1 MRKKIILI
9 EILLIA
15 LLMGFVCLYK
25 NKTIS
30 TIKVDVEKLTY
41 NNKTIKTYTQD
52 DYEEFLS
59 DYNNNKLPKIYITK
73 FIYDGAGMYRAYDL
87 DDYIEDENHE
97 EKVFE
102 ITAFN
107 INTTGNIEF
116 TGNITGAMILVNTND
131 IKGDINII
139 LNNLNLDTDS
149 KKVPAIYVY
158 NKNINY
164 TDHKVTI
171 KTKEGTKNYIEGGK
185 FKKVSLIAKEDI
197 ENHTPN
203 ADSSDWY
210 NYYEEYSNYY
220 GIYTKDEIENILFAK
235 VQADNEDLMDKDP
248 YYFYKAAGA
257 ISSDID
263 LYFEGTG
270 YLKVT
275 SKNKEGIE
283 TKGNLTFSGSTG
295 DYEIY
300 AEDDCLNTTTKEG
313 RNALAIDVNSLQ
325 AIVSIDAD
333 EGDAID
339 SNGSIIIDNGN
350 IIAISHPGADS
361 GLDSNNGTYINGG
374 TVIATGDMYD
384 QILSDSKQNFMVLSF
399 SNKVNENE
407 TINLKDSDNRTIFEY
422 TTDRS
427 YTYLVYSSSS
437 LIDGTYTV
445 YNGETLLGYS
455 SKGNMGGGP
464 NGDMEPPGEKS
475 NNMGEPPVGGPD
487 GMEPPEK
494 PDGME
499 PQGERP
505 EMPQSFN
512 GEITNFN
519 NKDFVI
525 EGVSNIFNGIG
536 EYKE

>member
-1 MRKKIILI
+1 MGKKVILF
-9 EILLIA
+9 EILVIA
-15 LLMGFVCLYK
+15 LLIVFVSMIK
-25 NKTIS
+25 VKDDS
-30 TIKVDVEKLTY
+30 SIKVDVERLTY
-41 NNKTIKTYTQD
+41 NGEAIKTYTQD
-52 DYEEFLS
+52 DYDKFLN

-73 FIYDGAGMYRAYDL
+73 FIYDGAGMYKAYDL
-87 DDYIEDENHE
+87 DNYIEDSTYE

-107 INTTGNIEF
+107 VNTTGNIEF
-116 TGNITGAMILVNTND
+116 TGKISGAMILVNTNG
-131 IKGDINII
+131 IKDDINIV

-149 KKVPAIYVY
+149 KKAPAIYVY
-158 NKNINY
+158 NKDINY
-164 TDHKVTI
+164 TNHKVTI
-171 KTKEGTKNYIEGGK
+171 KTKEGTINYIEGGK
-185 FKKVSLIAKEDI
+185 FKKVSLVAKEDI

-210 NYYEEYSNYY
+210 NYYKEYSNYY
-220 GIYTKDEIENILFAK
+220 GVYTKDEIENVLFAK
-235 VQADNEDLMDKDP
+235 VQADNEDLEDKDP
-248 YYFYKAAGA
+248 YYFYKATGA

-270 YLKVT
+270 YLKVI

-300 AEDDCLNTTTKEG
+300 SEDDCLNTTTKEG
-313 RNALAIDVNSLQ
+313 RNTLTIDVNSLK
-325 AIVSIDAD
+325 AVVSMDAD

-339 SNGSIIIDNGN
+339 SNGSVIIDSGN

-384 QILSDSKQNFMVLSF
+384 QILSESKQNFMVLSF
-399 SNKVNENE
+399 SNRVNENE
-407 TINLKDSDNRTIFEY
+407 TVYLKDSDNNTILEY

-427 YTYLVYSSSS
+427 YLYLVYSSPS
-437 LIDGTYTV
+437 LKEGTYTL
-445 YNGETLLGYS
+445 YNNDTLLGYS
-455 SKGNMGGGP
+455 SKGNMGPQGGKP
-464 NGDMEPPGEKS
+464 NRMEPPEK
-475 NNMGEPPVGGPD
+475 PD

-499 PQGERP
+499 PPTGETGFGMQATP
-505 EMPQSFN
+505 SNKEFTIN
-512 GEITNFN
+512 GI
-519 NKDFVI
+519 
-525 EGVSNIFNGIG
+525 SNIFNGVDK
-536 EYKE
+536 YKE

>member
-1 MRKKIILI
+1 MGKKIILI
-9 EILLIA
+9 EILLIV
-15 LLMGFVCLYK
+15 LLIGFVCLYK

-41 NNKTIKTYTQD
+41 NGKTIKTYTQD
-52 DYEEFLS
+52 DYEEFLN
-59 DYNNNKLPKIYITK
+59 DYKNNKLPKIYITK

-87 DDYIEDENHE
+87 DDYIEDESHE

-116 TGNITGAMILVNTND
+116 TGNITGAMILVNTNG
-131 IKGDINII
+131 IKGDINIV

-313 RNALAIDVNSLQ
+313 RNTLTIDVNSLQ

-339 SNGSIIIDNGN
+339 SNGSIIINNGN

-384 QILSDSKQNFMVLSF
+384 QILSESKQNFMVLSF
-399 SNKVNENE
+399 STKVNENDK
-407 TINLKDSDNRTIFEY
+407 IVLKDNDNNTIFEY
-422 TTDRS
+422 ATDRS

-437 LIDGTYTV
+437 LKEGTYTL
-445 YNGETLLGYS
+445 YSNDTLLGYS
-455 SKGNMGGGP
+455 SSGNMGGPNNMEPRGERP
-464 NGDMEPPGEKS
+464 NG
-475 NNMGEPPVGGPD
+475 MGEPNGQ
-487 GMEPPEK
+487 EPPEK

-499 PQGERP
+499 PPTGEPRFGMQGEP
-505 EMPQSFN
+505 
-512 GEITNFN
+512 N
-519 NKDFVI
+519 NKEFVI
-525 EGVSNIFNGIG
+525 KGISNIFNGVG

>member
-1 MRKKIILI
+1 MGKKAILI
-9 EILLIA
+9 EILLIIT
-15 LLMGFVCLYK
+15 LMVFIVLFNNK
-25 NKTIS
+25 NMS
-30 TIKVDVEKLTY
+30 TIKVDVEKLTF
-41 NNKTIKTYTQD
+41 NNKTIKTYTQG
-52 DYEEFLS
+52 DYEEFLN
-59 DYNNNKLPKIYITK
+59 DYNNNELPKIYITK
-73 FIYDGAGMYRAYDL
+73 FIYDGAGMYKAYDL
-87 DDYIEDENHE
+87 DDYVEDKNHE

-116 TGNITGAMILVNTND
+116 TGSISGAMILVNTNG
-131 IKGDINII
+131 IKGDINIV

-158 NKNINY
+158 NKDTNY

-171 KTKEGTKNYIEGGK
+171 EAKEGSKNYIEGGK

-197 ENHTPN
+197 ENHTSN

-210 NYYEEYSNYY
+210 NYYSEYSNYY
-220 GIYTKDEIENILFAK
+220 GIYNKDEISNVLFAK
-235 VQADNEDLMDKDP
+235 VQADEEDLKDKDP
-248 YYFYKAAGA
+248 YYFYKAVGA

-283 TKGNLTFSGSTG
+283 TKGNLTFSGGIG

-313 RNALAIDVNSLQ
+313 RNTLTIDVNSLK
-325 AIVSIDAD
+325 AIVSTDAD

-339 SNGSIIIDNGN
+339 SNGSIIINNGN

-384 QILSDSKQNFMVLSF
+384 QIVGDSKQNFMVLSF
-399 SNKVNENE
+399 STKINNNEK
-407 TINLKDSDNRTIFEY
+407 IILKDSADKAIFEY

-427 YTYLVYSSSS
+427 YSYLIYSSSD
-437 LIDGTYTV
+437 LKEATYAL
-445 YNGETLLGYS
+445 YKNDTLLGYS
-455 SKGNMGGGP
+455 SKGNM
-464 NGDMEPPGEKS
+464 EPGEKP
-475 NNMGEPPVGGPD
+475 NGMGEPGAQ
-487 GMEPPEK
+487 PPEK
-494 PDGME
+494 P
-499 PQGERP
+499 
-505 EMPQSFN
+505 N
-512 GEITNFN
+512 GEEPPMGNPGGMGLSSNSITN

-525 EGVSNIFNGIG
+525 DGISNIFSGVG